1 MKLSQ
6 LRYYEVICKYSNIT
20 RASEELHVSQPSL
33 SGVINDLEKEFGV
46 TLFHRQ
52 RNGLRMTPEGKRLME
67 LATGLT
73 NHADAVTAEMIELGH
88 KNNVIRLGLP
98 PMVGS
103 IVFPRIFQAM
113 REKYAGVNL
122 EITEAGSLACVSLV
136 VDGKLDAAIVSGGQE
151 LPGVLDNVDICAIPI
166 RFYTSIENRL
176 AALQEIDAGSIG
188 DAPLVLLP
196 ESSPVNQTVRKAYE
210 RLGKKPNIILQ
221 TNQLTMIRNLLDN
234 NSASTFL
241 YEGILD
247 PGEENIVGIALPA
260 DPSTR
265 VRLIW
270 HKNHQQSNGLRN
282 MIRMLKTEK
291 LFP

>member
-52 RNGLRMTPEGKRLME
+52 RNGLRMTDEGKRLLE
-67 LATGLT
+67 LSRSLT
-73 NHADAVTAEMIELGH
+73 AHADAVIAEMIELGH
-88 KNNVIRLGLP
+88 QNNVIKLGLP

-103 IVFPRIFQAM
+103 IVFPKLFPLL
-113 REKYAGVNL
+113 RERYPNVNL
-122 EITEAGSLACVSLV
+122 EITETGSLSCISMV
-136 VDGKLDAAIVSGGQE
+136 VDGSLDAAIISGRRDI
-151 LPGVLDNVDICAIPI
+151 PAVLDAVEICAIPI

-176 AALQEIDAGSIG
+176 AALTEIDVERIG

-210 RLGKKPNIILQ
+210 KIGKKPNIILQ

-241 YEGILD
+241 YEGILN
-247 PGEENIVGIALPA
+247 PVEENIVGIPLPM
-260 DPSTR
+260 DPQTQI
-265 VRLIW
+265 RLVW
-270 HKNHQQSNGLRN
+270 HRNHQTSNGLRN
-282 MIRMLKTEK
+282 MIKLLKTEK